1 VEDLAPGTPSQAEY
15 AERAELAHAELAA
28 ALGHAPSEEAEA
40 KARALLER
48 LGAAAHGP
56 HTAA

>member
-1 VEDLAPGTPSQAEY
+1 MEDLAQGTPSQAEY
-15 AERAELAHAELAA
+15 AERAELAPAELAA

-40 KARALLER
+40 KALALLER

>member
-1 VEDLAPGTPSQAEY
+1 MEDLAQGTPSQAEY

-28 ALGHAPSEEAEA
+28 RHAPSEEAEA

>member
-1 VEDLAPGTPSQAEY
+1 VEDLAQGTPSQAEY

-28 ALGHAPSEEAEA
+28 RHAPSEEAEA